1 LSLRIA
7 GEREAL
13 PSKAG
18 CAKTIDSLRRL
29 AEVELDLLPANT

>member
-13 PSKAG
+13 PSMAG
-18 CAKTIDSLRRL
+18 RAKTIDSLRRL
-29 AEVELDLLPANT
+29 AEVGFDLLLANT